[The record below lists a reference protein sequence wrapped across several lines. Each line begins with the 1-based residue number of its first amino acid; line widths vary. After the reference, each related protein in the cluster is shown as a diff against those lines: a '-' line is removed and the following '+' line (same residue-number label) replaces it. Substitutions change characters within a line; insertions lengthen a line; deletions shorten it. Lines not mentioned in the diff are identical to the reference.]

1 VNMLHVPKPQESTP
15 EALVYKNIIMR
26 SAASLGIGSL
36 IFRKDAHNAYQHL
49 SPKDFL
55 FAETANTYWPQ
66 VVEVQ
71 WADVLCEHFGEDVMS
86 SFRVG
91 EQRRKLI

>member
-1 VNMLHVPKPQESTP
+1 MLHLPKPQESTP
-15 EALVYKNIIMR
+15 EDAVYKNIVMQ
-26 SAASLGIGSL
+26 SAASPGIGLPRSL
-36 IFRKDAHNAYQHL
+36 IFREDAHDAYHNL

-71 WADVLCEHFGEDVMS
+71 WADVLYEHFGEDVMS
-86 SFRVG
+86 SFRVITTG
-91 EQRRKLI
+91 AR